1 MQLSKQLALI
11 RGINVGGKMVSMA
24 RLRELMEAAGYRNV
38 KTHLQS
44 GNVVYDARDATEEMC
59 AQEIRKIV
67 LEHFGHSVAVL
78 IRAPG
83 DLRRI
88 VAEDP
93 LRDVADDPARHLVEF
108 LPSLPDGERLSSLD
122 PSEFLPDRFAFGERE
137 VHLYYPNGVHEARLT
152 HALLERRL
160 GVSATARNWN
170 TVTKLLSL
178 MAQQP

>member
-44 GNVVYDARDATEEMC
+44 GNVLYDARPESQEMC
-59 AQEIRKIV
+59 AQEIRDMI

-78 IRAPG
+78 IRDG
-83 DLRRI
+83 SDLRRI

-108 LPSLPDGERLSSLD
+108 LPSLPGERLSSLD